1 MTSQKFKLI
10 FTTLITVLFILSFQL
25 SFAQDS
31 ASFHPKNATYLWPTN
46 ASNALSGTFAETRSR
61 HFHAALDIKTW
72 GRRGYPVYATRD
84 GILHRMAIGPTGYGK
99 ILYLKHDDGSYSLY
113 AHLLRFNDSLQQI
126 ADSIRL
132 SNYSSS
138 FDVITDS
145 MNIQIEQG
153 EQIALS
159 GASGI
164 GPPHLH
170 FELRTPNEE
179 PFNPLLTNL
188 KIRDNIAPTFS
199 GLAVEPLS
207 IETKIEDRN
216 RIYTKRARR
225 GTEFADFGTIS
236 VQGPFGL
243 AVDVFD
249 QANNVSNVYA
259 VYSLQMKVDGKTV
272 FESKTDQFSYSK
284 TDQMHIDRIY
294 TLLETT
300 GRAYQRLYVADGNT
314 LSFYKTYGN
323 AGRLDLSPGVH
334 QISIEAT
341 DYYGNRRRARATII
355 VQPPTSQPAQVD
367 DRFYQSNN
375 RDINPDEWTWF
386 KNWVNIPVEDFR
398 QLTLAPLLSSP
409 AKQIY
414 IDNGGTVSVDL
425 NSSPQ
430 FYFRT
435 SVTDH
440 FIMRRV
446 HPFSPAYLNN
456 PDKQAYASFP
466 SVSFYDT
473 ASVAMQTERFAPDSI
488 RVSFFPDNI
497 PIRKSFDVSVRVDS
511 AQLADTT
518 LSFYK
523 TYPGSRYLRKLT
535 TQKRGNYLTASPSN
549 LGTYLILSDKKPPR
563 LGSMRI
569 VKSPDDKWLVYIS
582 AWDRRS
588 GIDYEKTEV
597 YVNGVRGITEY
608 EPESGRLVYYHP
620 NFLPEPTNTV
630 KVVAYD
636 VIGNKAVKRST
647 IRR

>member
-1 MTSQKFKLI
+1 MVSQKLKLC
-10 FTTLITVLFILSFQL
+10 FTALLILLFALNSQF

-31 ASFHPKNATYLWPTN
+31 ASFNPKNAAYLWPTN

-99 ILYLKHDDGSYSLY
+99 ILYLKHEDGSYSLY
-113 AHLLRFNDSLQQI
+113 AHLLRFNKSLQQM

-132 SNYSSS
+132 SDYSSS
-138 FDVITDS
+138 FDIVVDS

-207 IETKIEDRN
+207 IETKVEDRN
-216 RIYTKRARR
+216 RIYTKRVRR

-243 AVDVFD
+243 AVNVFD

-259 VYSLQMKVDGKTV
+259 VYSLRMKVDGQTV
-272 FESKTDQFSYSK
+272 FESKVDQFSYDEN
-284 TDQMHIDRIY
+284 DQMHIDRIF

-300 GRAYQRLYVADGNT
+300 GKAYQRLFVADGNT

-323 AGRLDLSPGVH
+323 GGRLDLSPGVH
-334 QISIEAT
+334 QITIEAT
-341 DYYGNRRRARATII
+341 DYYENIRRAKATII
-355 VQPPTSQPAQVD
+355 VQPTKMQPAEVEN
-367 DRFYQSNN
+367 RFYQSNRRN
-375 RDINPDEWTWF
+375 INPDEWTWF
-386 KNWVNIPVEDFR
+386 NNWVNIPVEDFR

-409 AKQIY
+409 TKQIY
-414 IDNGGTVSVDL
+414 IDNRSTVSVDL

-435 SVTDH
+435 SETDH
-440 FIMRRV
+440 FIVRRV
-446 HPFSPAYLNN
+446 HPFSPTYLNN
-456 PDKQAYASFP
+456 PDDQTYASFP

-473 ASVAMQTERFAPDSI
+473 ASVAMQTKRYAPDSI
-488 RVSFFPDNI
+488 KVSFFPDNT
-497 PIRKSFDVSVRVDS
+497 PIRESFDISVRVDS
-511 AQLADTT
+511 AQLTDTT

-523 TYPGSRYLRKLT
+523 TYPGSRYLRKLA

-549 LGTYLILSDKKPPR
+549 LGSYLILSDKEPPR

-569 VKSPDDKWLVYIS
+569 VRSPDDKWLIYIS

-588 GIDYEKTEV
+588 GIDYKKTKI

-620 NFLPEPTNTV
+620 NFVPETSNTV
-630 KVVAYD
+630 KVVAFD
-636 VIGNKAVKRST
+636 VIGNKAVKEAT
-647 IRR
+647 VRR